1 MIKTSKIIVVIGPT
15 AVGKTALSIELAKA
29 FDGEI
34 VCVDSLLV
42 YRDFNIGT
50 AKPMVEERQGVFHHL
65 IDIVD
70 PTETFTAGDFR
81 RRALDSISEIQSRG
95 KRVFLVGGSGLYLKA
110 LSEGMFSVPPISPS
124 IKTML
129 IERLE
134 KEGALALHRELKT
147 IDPQSAEAVHPH
159 DHYRI
164 LRSLEVYY
172 GTGKPFSEYKREH
185 QIRKERGMSF
195 EMIKIGL
202 HLPRLPLHERIYL
215 RTLEMLQKGLIE
227 EVQRLKEKY
236 PISAKPF
243 QSVGYKETL
252 LHIKGT
258 FTQEAL
264 QEKITQE
271 TRLLAKRQMS
281 WFRSD
286 SEVRWFHPD
295 QTEQIRMTII

>member
-81 RRALDSISEIQSRG
+81 RRALDSISEIQFRG

-110 LSEGMFSVPPISPS
+110 LSEGMFSVPPISPA
-124 IKTML
+124 IKMML
-129 IERLE
+129 IERL
-134 KEGALALHRELKT
+134 KNEGALALHRELKT
-147 IDPQSAEAVHPH
+147 IDPQSAEAIHPH
-159 DHYRI
+159 DNYRI

-172 GTGKPFSEYKREH
+172 GTEKPFSEYKREH

-202 HLPRLPLHERIYL
+202 HLPKLLLHERIYL